1 MDEYP
6 TKLLMFTLLTTYFFH
21 IQANLDQTKSLNPQN
36 FTIIDPYLALHLIQ
50 NPDGSIT
57 RIKDFYPT
65 VPPNTS
71 RSLAF
76 SKDVSLNPDKK
87 TWIRV
92 YLPNKPEPIKN
103 LPIIVYSH
111 GGGFVILSTTTPNF
125 DSFLSNMASQL
136 SVLVVSVEYRLAPE
150 HRLPS
155 AYDDV
160 LEALFWIKDKKDE
173 WVIKYGDVSKCILM
187 GESVGGN
194 IAYTVGLKA
203 SHLINNLQPL
213 IIRGLVLIQPVFGG
227 VYRTRSE
234 LRLGGNTGDLPLV
247 IPDFLWNLS
256 LPIGANRNHP
266 YCNPI
271 IHGGSGSELR
281 KIRELGWPVL
291 IAGCDGDLFIDKQ
304 VEVYKFLKKNGVN
317 VASYF
322 SEGDYHGVF
331 VTKPSKARKLFNFVR
346 VNFIKILYHTI
357 LSYSVNSVK

>member
-1 MDEYP
+1 MDKYP
-6 TKLLMFTLLTTYFFH
+6 TKILIFILLTTYNFLH
-21 IQANLDQTKSLNPQN
+21 IQANLDQTNPKN
-36 FTIIDPYLALHLIQ
+36 SIIDPYQALHIIQ

-71 RSLAF
+71 HSLAF
-76 SKDVSLNPDKK
+76 SKDVSLNPGKK
-87 TWIRV
+87 TWVRV

-103 LPIIVYSH
+103 LPVIVYSH
-111 GGGFVILSTTTPNF
+111 GGGFVILSTTTPSF

-173 WVIKYGDVSKCILM
+173 WVKKYGDVSKCILM

-234 LRLGGNTGDLPLV
+234 FRLGGNTGDLPLV
-247 IPDFLWNLS
+247 ITDFLWNLS

-271 IHGGSGSELR
+271 IHSGSSELR

-304 VEVYKFLKKNGVN
+304 VEVYKFLKKNSVN

-322 SEGDYHGVF
+322 SKGDYHGVF

-346 VNFIKILYHTI
+346 VNFIRILFTI
-357 LSYSVNSVK
+357 PSYSVNFVE